1 MLIKRNLVFLILVA
15 TSLISYRTHSAEL
28 KLISIDVMPWAH
40 YDEKTNSFVGI
51 FPDLVRELSHRTGH
65 DIKIKLTPYARVNR
79 ELETGRQDCTMLVR
93 EDRRSE
99 ITILGELVFDLPMGV
114 IPVKRISLDTYD
126 DLYGLKI
133 SVLRDLSITEEF
145 TNDTKLLKQLDI
157 NYEMGLRKMLHG
169 RLDAIAGAIPTIQ
182 SLARENGMNN
192 LLGKPLELSL
202 RPIYLQCSKNSKN
215 LSYVEELNS
224 AIRNIKESSVLTDIV
239 NKYY

>member
-1 MLIKRNLVFLILVA
+1 MSVN
-15 TSLISYRTHSAEL
+15 SYSVEL

-51 FPDLVRELSHRTGH
+51 FPDLVRELSNRTGH

-93 EDRRSE
+93 EARRSE
-99 ITILGELVFDLPMGV
+99 ITMLGELVFDLPMGV
-114 IPVKRISLDTYD
+114 IPTKSVKLNTYD

-133 SVLRDLSITEEF
+133 SVLRDLSITDKF
-145 TNDTKLLKQLDI
+145 TSDNKLLKELDI

-182 SLARENGMNN
+182 SLAKENGMNG

-202 RPIYLQCSKNSKN
+202 RPIYLQCSNNSKN

-224 AIRNIKESSVLTDIV
+224 AIRDVKESAVLTEIV